1 MGLDNPSGYI
11 LAFNHTVKGSS
22 VSSSPWSD
30 LQRME
35 GGSSSI
41 ATGRYRYVHDVSK
54 GSPEA
59 IDVHH
64 VMLQTNASSKASI
77 LLFFLLPCSLLLQA
91 RSIGVLIW
99 SLTVMAVVA
108 RMYLRRVVRE
118 SVIIL
123 PGFGVQLET
132 QYRSGRI
139 IHRFVPS
146 SMILKPVL
154 NECVTPVTC
163 YWSLSLIIHGE
174 EQLLVVF
181 KELHPPVK
189 TLVPIWKALCASI
202 ECGTHT

>member
-1 MGLDNPSGYI
+1 
-11 LAFNHTVKGSS
+11 
-22 VSSSPWSD
+22 
-30 LQRME
+30 ME

-54 GSPEA
+54 GPPEA

-64 VMLQTNASSKASI
+64 LMLQRNASSKASI
-77 LLFFLLPCSLLLQA
+77 LLLFFLLPCSLLLQA
-91 RSIGVLIW
+91 RSIGVLLW
-99 SLTVMAVVA
+99 SLPVMAVVV

-132 QYRSGRI
+132 QYRRGRI
-139 IHRFVPS
+139 IRRFVPS
-146 SMILKPVL
+146 SKILKPVL
-154 NECVTPVTC
+154 TECVTPVTC

-181 KELHPPVK
+181 KELCPPVK

-202 ECGTHT
+202 ECGEHIHE